1 MCANRQL
8 IDGKESI
15 EQAVI
20 IKKSVRKQ
28 NKRASTSRQR
38 KRQHLLDVKVRAKK
52 AASQRTQ
59 KVFFAVCALVLLAA
73 VCGGFAFGAKRILN
87 TLFFANADYSLKT
100 IEITTDGNLNRETIL
115 HAADI
120 SEGRN
125 LFSIDLPKVR
135 EKLDAL
141 PQVEECRIQRILP
154 GKIVISIQERRP
166 VAWVVPP
173 DRNTG
178 SFNFEDAYL
187 VDKRGILLK
196 PKSLAPE
203 YLGLPL
209 IIGVAT
215 SNCQAG
221 QPLEQD
227 EVKSALDL
235 IRASS
240 EILQARFQIQSI
252 DVSKQYCLQVTDKQR
267 ASVTFGIDEIEWQ
280 LHRLETVLNYCDKN
294 NRELQTVNLMAQRN
308 VPVTFVP
315 QAQPTAAVE
324 PDNGSNATKTL
335 APDAKAKSSAGQLK
349 QAEPVHPK
357 KNSAPNSLKLQEKK
371 TQQKPDQN
379 RLKPF
384 REGGVITRP
393 SAPGRA
399 EGTGSSTAAGINFG
413 PDNSIDGQRQYLRR
427 A

>member
-1 MCANRQL
+1 
-8 IDGKESI
+8 
-15 EQAVI
+15 VI

-38 KRQHLLDVKVRAKK
+38 KSQHLLDVKVRAKK

-59 KVFFAVCALVLLAA
+59 NVFFTVCGLVLLAS
-73 VCGGFAFGAKRILN
+73 VLGGIAFGAKRILN
-87 TLFFANADYSLKT
+87 TLFFANSDYSLKT
-100 IEITTDGNLNRETIL
+100 IEVTSDGNLSRDTIL
-115 HAADI
+115 RTADI
-120 SEGRN
+120 AEGQN
-125 LFSIDLPKVR
+125 IFSIDLPKVQ
-135 EKLDAL
+135 EKLGTL
-141 PQVEECRIQRILP
+141 PQVEDSRIQRILP
-154 GKIVISIQERRP
+154 GKIEISIQERRP

-173 DRNTG
+173 DTNTG

-187 VDKRGILLK
+187 VDGRGILLK
-196 PKSLAPE
+196 TRSLAPE

-209 IIGVAT
+209 IIGAAT

-227 EVKSALDL
+227 EVKVALDL

-267 ASVTFGIDEIEWQ
+267 ASVTFGTDEIEWQ

-315 QAQPTAAVE
+315 QAQPTAPLE
-324 PDNGSNATKTL
+324 PNNGSESSTAL
-335 APDAKAKSSAGQLK
+335 APGGMAKSPAGEQSK
-349 QAEPVHPK
+349 QAELGHPK
-357 KNSAPNSLKLQEKK
+357 KYSSPNSLKSQEKK
-371 TQQKPDQN
+371 TQPKPDQN
-379 RLKPF
+379 KLKPF
-384 REGGVITRP
+384 REGRVLSRP
-393 SAPGRA
+393 PVTAGADGTSSLRA
-399 EGTGSSTAAGINFG
+399 RQRSTTVETTGFNG
-413 PDNSIDGQRQYLRR
+413 
-427 A
+427 

>member
-1 MCANRQL
+1 
-8 IDGKESI
+8 
-15 EQAVI
+15 VI
-20 IKKSVRKQ
+20 IKRSVRKQ

-38 KRQHLLDVKVRAKK
+38 KSQHLLDVKVRAKK

-59 KVFFAVCALVLLAA
+59 NVFFTLCCLLLLASVA
-73 VCGGFAFGAKRILN
+73 GGIAFGAKRILN
-87 TLFFANADYSLKT
+87 TLFFANSDYSLKT
-100 IEITTDGNLNRETIL
+100 IEVNSDGNLSRDTIVRT
-115 HAADI
+115 ANIA
-120 SEGRN
+120 EGQN
-125 LFSIDLPKVR
+125 IFSIDLPRVQ
-135 EKLDAL
+135 EKLATL
-141 PQVEECRIQRILP
+141 PQVEESRVQRILP

-187 VDKRGILLK
+187 VDRRGILLK
-196 PKSLAPE
+196 TKSLAPE

-221 QPLEQD
+221 QALEQD
-227 EVKSALDL
+227 EVKAALDL
-235 IRASS
+235 IRCSS

-267 ASVTFGIDEIEWQ
+267 ASVTFGADEIEWQ

-294 NRELQTVNLMAQRN
+294 NRELQTINLMAQRN

-315 QAQPTAAVE
+315 QPQPTAPLE
-324 PDNGSNATKTL
+324 PSNAESSTTTTGV
-335 APDAKAKSSAGQLK
+335 PDGKAKSKPGEQNGHT
-349 QAEPVHPK
+349 EPVHSK
-357 KNSAPNSLKLQEKK
+357 KSPSSNSLRSQEKK
-371 TQQKPDQN
+371 TQPKPDQN

-384 REGGVITRP
+384 KEGRVLARPPARADGTSFPTARQRSTTVETTRFN
-393 SAPGRA
+393 G
-399 EGTGSSTAAGINFG
+399 
-413 PDNSIDGQRQYLRR
+413 
-427 A
+427 

>member
-1 MCANRQL
+1 MRADRQL
-8 IDGKESI
+8 VSRKEFG

-20 IKKSVRKQ
+20 IKRSVRKQ

-38 KRQHLLDVKVRAKK
+38 KSQHLLDVKVRAKK

-59 KVFFAVCALVLLAA
+59 NVFFTVCGLVLLAS
-73 VCGGFAFGAKRILN
+73 VMGGIAFGAKGVLN
-87 TLFFANADYSLKT
+87 TLFFANSDYCLKT
-100 IEITTDGNLNRETIL
+100 IEINSDGNLNRDTIL
-115 HAADI
+115 RTAGMA
-120 SEGRN
+120 EGQN
-125 LFSIDLPKVR
+125 IFSIDLPRVQ
-135 EKLDAL
+135 EKLATL
-141 PQVEECRIQRILP
+141 PQVEDSRIQRILP

-173 DRNTG
+173 DTNTG

-187 VDKRGILLK
+187 VDRRGILLK
-196 PKSLAPE
+196 TKTLAPE

-267 ASVTFGIDEIEWQ
+267 ASITFGVDEIESQ
-280 LHRLETVLNYCDKN
+280 LHRLETLLNYCDKN

-315 QAQPTAAVE
+315 QVQVTAPLE
-324 PDNGSNATKTL
+324 PNNGPEAATSL
-335 APDAKAKSSAGQLK
+335 APDSKAKSEESK
-349 QAEPVHPK
+349 QTELVHPK
-357 KNSAPNSLKLQEKK
+357 KNPLPNSLKSQEKK
-371 TQQKPDQN
+371 ALPKPDQN

-384 REGGVITRP
+384 KEGRVFAPAHGGADETSSLPVPREPTMTETTRFN
-393 SAPGRA
+393 G
-399 EGTGSSTAAGINFG
+399 
-413 PDNSIDGQRQYLRR
+413 
-427 A
+427 

>member
-1 MCANRQL
+1 
-8 IDGKESI
+8 
-15 EQAVI
+15 VI

-38 KRQHLLDVKVRAKK
+38 KSQHLLDVKVRAKK

-59 KVFFAVCALVLLAA
+59 NVFFTVCGFVLLAA
-73 VCGGFAFGAKRILN
+73 VLGGIAFGAKRILN
-87 TLFFANADYSLKT
+87 TLFFANSDYTLKT
-100 IEITTDGNLNRETIL
+100 VEVTSDGNLSRDTIL
-115 HAADI
+115 RTADI
-120 SEGRN
+120 AEGQN
-125 LFSIDLPKVR
+125 IFSIDLPKVQ
-135 EKLDAL
+135 EKLGSL
-141 PQVEECRIQRILP
+141 PQVEDSRIQRILP

-173 DRNTG
+173 DTNTG

-187 VDKRGILLK
+187 VDRRGILLK
-196 PKSLAPE
+196 TRSLAPE

-227 EVKSALDL
+227 EVKAALDL

-267 ASVTFGIDEIEWQ
+267 ASVTFGTDEIEWQ

-315 QAQPTAAVE
+315 QAQPPAPLE
-324 PDNGSNATKTL
+324 PNHGPDSSTSG
-335 APDAKAKSSAGQLK
+335 APEGKAKGATGEQSR
-349 QAEPVHPK
+349 QAEPARTK
-357 KNSAPNSLKLQEKK
+357 RYIAPDSLKSQEKK
-371 TQQKPDQN
+371 TQPKQDQN

-384 REGGVITRP
+384 REGRVLVRP
-393 SAPGRA
+393 PATAG
-399 EGTGSSTAAGINFG
+399 AAGT
-413 PDNSIDGQRQYLRR
+413 NSLIARQRSTTVETTQFNG
-427 A
+427 

>member
-1 MCANRQL
+1 VFANRQPFN
-8 IDGKESI
+8 GKEFS
-15 EQAVI
+15 EQGVI
-20 IKKSVRKQ
+20 IKKSVRKE

-59 KVFFAVCALVLLAA
+59 KAFFTVCGLVLLAA
-73 VCGGFAFGAKRILN
+73 VCGGIAFGAKRILN
-87 TLFFANADYSLKT
+87 TLFFANSDYSLKT
-100 IEITTDGNLNRETIL
+100 IEVTTDGNLNRETIL

-120 SEGRN
+120 SEDEN

-135 EKLDAL
+135 EKLGAL

-173 DRNTG
+173 DANTG

-187 VDKRGILLK
+187 VDRRGILLK

-315 QAQPTAAVE
+315 QAQPTAPLE
-324 PDNGSNATKTL
+324 PDNGSDSTRAL
-335 APDAKAKSSAGQLK
+335 APDAKTKNSTGQLK
-349 QAEPVHPK
+349 QVEPAHPK
-357 KNSAPNSLKLQEKK
+357 KNSFPNLLKSQEKK
-371 TQQKPDQN
+371 TQQKPDKN
-379 RLKPF
+379 GLKPF
-384 REGGVITRP
+384 KEGVIARP
-393 SAPGRA
+393 PGRVEETSSSIA
-399 EGTGSSTAAGINFG
+399 ARINLGTNT
-413 PDNSIDGQRQYLRR
+413 SIEWPETIYS
-427 A
+427 